1 MSAAAK
7 PFAISWWD
15 RALSHV
21 APGFALRG
29 VRTRAAFAQYEAAK
43 TTRLRKRTRDGR
55 APDIIAGASAEKVR
69 NYMRA
74 AERDYDLFRG
84 ILRTLERNVVGENG
98 IQIEPMPKDRD
109 GKTLTDFADEL
120 MLLFRDWS
128 RRPEVTWQH
137 DWGAM
142 CRRAFRVMAR
152 DGEGFAQH
160 LLGAVN
166 GLQHGTR
173 VPYSIEL
180 LEADL
185 VPMDYDDEARGIRQG
200 VERNAWGRPTGYH
213 VYKQHP
219 GENAILTLQ
228 GMGTKRVPAD
238 RLSHFSFRDRLH
250 QTRGISLF
258 CAIVNR
264 LEDLKDIEGAE
275 LIAARINAS
284 IAALIKR
291 DPDAT
296 TTGTAAPGSD
306 RPGFMFEHG
315 TIWDGAA
322 PGDDFTM
329 VDTKRPNP
337 NMPAF
342 LNDQTRRIAAGSEVG
357 HSSAS
362 RNYDGTYS
370 AQRQEL
376 VEIWTAYR
384 VLTREFVGQFVLPA
398 WEAFVSAALAS
409 GQIKLPPNIDPLTLT
424 HADFRGPG
432 MPWIDPKKEWD
443 AIETALRVRG
453 TSLTKVLRE
462 RGEDPWQILQ
472 QIRDERDV
480 MRNYEIPITTDG
492 KADTAPAAATAD
504 AGGDNSETNDGEDQ

>member
-7 PFAISWWD
+7 PFKVTWWD

-55 APDIIAGASAEKVR
+55 APDVVAGASAEKVR

-109 GKTLTDFADEL
+109 GNTLTEFADEM

-128 RRPEVTWQH
+128 RRPEVTWSY

-142 CRRAFRVMAR
+142 CRRAFRIKAR

-160 LLGAVN
+160 LLGNVA

-185 VPMDYDDEARGIRQG
+185 VPMDFDDERRGIRQG
-200 VERNAWGRPTGYH
+200 VERNAWGRPVAYH

-219 GENAILTLQ
+219 GENGVLTLQ
-228 GMGTKRVPAD
+228 GLGTKRVSAD

-258 CAIVNR
+258 CSIVNR

-296 TTGTAAPGSD
+296 RPASAPGSD
-306 RPGFMFEHG
+306 RPGFLFEHG

-322 PGDDFTM
+322 PGDDFEM

-376 VEIWTAYR
+376 SEITSAYR

-398 WEAFVSAALAS
+398 WENFIAAALAS
-409 GQIKLPPNIDPLTLT
+409 GQLKLPANLDPLTLT
-424 HADFRGPG
+424 HADFRGPP
-432 MPWIDPKKEWD
+432 MPWIDPKKEWE
-443 AIETALRVRG
+443 AIEIAMRVRG

-462 RGEDPWQILQ
+462 RGENPWEILQ
-472 QIRDERDV
+472 QIRDEREV

-492 KADTAPAAATAD
+492 KADTSATSATAGTD
-504 AGGDNSETNDGEDQ
+504 NNSETNDGETQ